1 MRVTSRGASL
11 RVVAT
16 AAVGAVAL
24 VVSGVMITAAAQTA
38 GGAHAAAQPTE
49 WKHWG
54 GDPGVSRFSPLD
66 QITAENVSQLKPA
79 WVYDTGTFGRSW
91 EDTPLLVDGLLYITD
106 PKTSDVVALVPET
119 GKEVWRHKPPQGL
132 NGGDIRGLAYWGGDG
147 SMKPRLITIWGHNM
161 FGLDLKT
168 GQFSADWP
176 PTGHNIMLPP
186 VGLSCAGDKACGG
199 VPQKSPPVVYKNLL
213 ILADASGFLPYP
225 VRPADPRAYDL
236 RTGQLEWIARLV
248 PAPGEEGGDS
258 WGPDPGAVAG
268 SGSWGI
274 LSLDEKTGTV
284 YVPTDSGSPD
294 LVGIWRPG
302 DNKWADSTVALD
314 AATGKMKWA
323 FQNHRHDVYDYDTMA
338 APVPVD
344 ITRDG
349 QTIPAVVQTTKQG
362 MMWIL
367 DARTGKPLH
376 PYEERPIPQ
385 SRIPGEKTAATQL
398 FTLAP
403 PPLAQMSLDRE
414 HLSELSPKSNAECK
428 AIWDERKLQNS
439 GPYTPP
445 APDGA
450 WTVMQPGAIGGIDWG
465 GASVDPAL
473 GYAIANIVNMPTMIQ
488 VTRGEGRGGVKGN
501 NGYSFSSGYVR
512 FSDSNGR
519 PCSGGRMGELV
530 AVNIATGKVAWNV
543 PLGTLEDEYGENGK
557 QSGATNIGPSLA
569 TRGGVVFI
577 GAATDERFHAY
588 DTRTGRLLWQTR
600 MSTSS
605 NAGPMTYI
613 GKDGRQ
619 YVVIAAGGPGN
630 ARRRSANENF
640 AFHQTLVAFAL
651 PRPGDRPLDIVGPYP
666 KRPALPGE
674 NLGPVQ

>member
-1 MRVTSRGASL
+1 MRNASPRKSPL
-11 RVVAT
+11 VVLWAALGAT
-16 AAVGAVAL
+16 ALAASGLIVGAAAPDA
-24 VVSGVMITAAAQTA
+24 VVK
-38 GGAHAAAQPTE
+38 PTE

-54 GDPGVSRFSPLD
+54 GDPGVSRFSPID
-66 QITAENVSQLKPA
+66 QITAANVARLQPA
-79 WVYDTGTFGRSW
+79 WVYDTATFGRSW
-91 EDTPLLVDGLLYITD
+91 EVTPLLVDGLLYIAD
-106 PKTSDVVALVPET
+106 PRTTDVVALEPET
-119 GKEVWRHKPPQGL
+119 GKELWRHKPPSGL
-132 NGGDIRGLAYWGGDG
+132 TGGDIRGLSYWEGDG
-147 SMKPRLITIWGHNM
+147 SMKPRIIMIWGHNM
-161 FGLDLKT
+161 FGLDPKS
-168 GQFSADWP
+168 GQLSGDWP
-176 PTGHNIMLPP
+176 ATGHNIMLPP
-186 VGLSCAGDKACGG
+186 VGMSCETESACGG
-199 VPQKSPPVVYKNLL
+199 VPQKSPPVIYKNLI

-236 RTGQLEWIARLV
+236 RTGKLTWISRLV
-248 PAPGEEGGDS
+248 PNPGEEGGDS
-258 WGPDPGAVAG
+258 WGPDPRSVAG
-268 SGSWGI
+268 NGSWGI

-302 DNKWADSTVALD
+302 DNKWANSTVALD

-323 FQNHRHDVYDYDTMA
+323 FQNHRHDIYDYDTMA

-344 ITRDG
+344 ITRNG
-349 QTIPAVVQTTKQG
+349 QKVPVIVQTTKQG
-362 MMWIL
+362 MMWIV
-367 DARTGKPLH
+367 DALTGKPIH
-376 PYEERPIPQ
+376 PFEERPIAQ
-385 SRIPGEKTAATQL
+385 SKIPGEKTAATQL

-403 PPLAQMSLDRE
+403 PPLGQMSIDRE
-414 HLSELSPKSNAECK
+414 HLSQLSAKSNAECK
-428 AIWDERKLQNS
+428 AVWDEKKLQNS

-445 APDGA
+445 AADGA

-465 GASVDPAL
+465 GASIDPAL
-473 GYAIANIVNMPTMIQ
+473 GYAITNVVNMPTMIQ
-488 VTRGEGRGGVKGN
+488 VTKGDGKGGVRGN
-501 NGYSFSSGYVR
+501 DGYTFSSGYVR

-530 AVNIATGKVAWNV
+530 AVNIATGAVVWTV

-557 QSGATNIGPSLA
+557 QSGATNIGPSLV
-569 TRGGVVFI
+569 TQGGVVFI

-588 DTRTGRLLWQTR
+588 DTRTGKLLWQTK

-630 ARRRSANENF
+630 ARRRSTNENF

-651 PRPGDRPLDIVGPYP
+651 PRAGDRPVDIVTAYP

>member
-1 MRVTSRGASL
+1 MMKNSSVRTSYSL
-11 RVVAT
+11 ALLAT
-16 AAVGAVAL
+16 AGVTAL
-24 VVSGVMITAAAQTA
+24 VAWGLIVTAAAQTA
-38 GGAHAAAQPTE
+38 TAQPAE

-54 GDPGVSRFSPLD
+54 GDAGVSRFSPLD
-66 QITAENVSQLKPA
+66 QITSENVSRLKPV
-79 WVYDTGTFGRSW
+79 WVYDPGTFGRSW
-91 EDTPLLVDGLLYITD
+91 EDTPLLVDGLLYVAD
-106 PKTSDVVALVPET
+106 PTTTDVVALEPET
-119 GKEVWRHKPPQGL
+119 GKEVWRHKPPAGL
-132 NGGDIRGLAYWGGDG
+132 NGGDIRGLSYWGGDG
-147 SMKPRLITIWGHNM
+147 SMKPRIIMIWGHSI

-168 GQFSADWP
+168 GQLTSDWP
-176 PTGHNIMLPP
+176 ATGHNIMLPP
-186 VGLSCAGDKACGG
+186 VGLSCASESACGG
-199 VPQKSPPVVYKNLL
+199 VPQKSPPVIYKNLL
-213 ILADASGFLPYP
+213 ILSDASGFLPYP

-236 RTGQLEWIARLV
+236 RTGKLVWISRLV
-248 PAPGEEGGDS
+248 PELGQEGGDS
-258 WGPDPGAVAG
+258 WGPDPRHVAG

-314 AATGKMKWA
+314 AETGKIRWA
-323 FQNHRHDVYDYDTMA
+323 FQNHRHDIYDYDTMA
-338 APVPVD
+338 APVPVE
-344 ITRDG
+344 IIKDG
-349 QTIPAVVQTTKQG
+349 QKIPVVVQTTKQG

-376 PYEERPIPQ
+376 PYEERPVAQ
-385 SRIPGEKTAATQL
+385 SQIPGEKTAATQL
-398 FTLAP
+398 FTLGP
-403 PPLAQMSLDRE
+403 PPLGQMSIDRE
-414 HLSELSPKSNAECK
+414 HLSQLSPQSNAECK
-428 AIWDERKLQNS
+428 AVWDEKKLQNS

-465 GASVDPAL
+465 GASVDPDL
-473 GYAIANIVNMPTMIQ
+473 GYAITNVVNMPTMIR
-488 VTRGEGRGGVKGN
+488 VTKGEGGVKGN
-501 NGYSFSSGYVR
+501 DGYNFSSGYVR
-512 FSDSNGR
+512 FSDSKGR

-530 AVNIATGKVAWNV
+530 AVNIATGKIAWNV

-557 QSGATNIGPSLA
+557 KSGATNIGPSLV

-588 DTRTGRLLWQTR
+588 DTRTGKLLWQTR

-605 NAGPMTYI
+605 NAGPMTYV

-630 ARRRSANENF
+630 ARRRSVSENF

-651 PRPGDRPLDIVGPYP
+651 PRPGDQPLDIVTPYP
-666 KRPALPGE
+666 KRPPLPGE
-674 NLGPVQ
+674 NLGPAQ

>member
-1 MRVTSRGASL
+1 MSVSSSCYSRSVVLVAALAAS
-11 RVVAT
+11 
-16 AAVGAVAL
+16 AL
-24 VVSGVMITAAAQTA
+24 AGSGLLVTAAAPDA
-38 GGAHAAAQPTE
+38 VIRPSE

-54 GDPGVSRFSPLD
+54 GDAGVSRFSPID
-66 QITAENVSQLKPA
+66 QVTADNVAQLKPA

-91 EDTPLLVDGLLYITD
+91 EVTPLLVDGLLYIAD
-106 PKTSDVVALVPET
+106 PKTTDVVALTPET
-119 GKEVWRHKPPQGL
+119 GKEVWRRTPPAGL
-132 NGGDIRGLAYWGGDG
+132 TGGDIRGLSYWGGDG
-147 SMKPRLITIWGHNM
+147 TMKPRIITIWGHNM
-161 FGLDLKT
+161 FGIDPQS
-168 GQFSADWP
+168 GRFSADWP
-176 PTGHNIMLPP
+176 ADGYNIMLPP
-186 VGLSCAGDKACGG
+186 VGVSCATASACGG
-199 VPQKSPPVVYKNLL
+199 VPQKSPPVIYKNLL

-236 RTGQLEWIARLV
+236 RTGKLTWISRLV
-248 PAPGEEGGDS
+248 PSLGEEGGDS
-258 WGPDPGAVAG
+258 WGADPRNVAG
-268 SGSWGI
+268 NGTWGI

-302 DNKWADSTVALD
+302 DNKWANSTVALD
-314 AATGKMKWA
+314 AATGQMKWA
-323 FQNHRHDVYDYDTMA
+323 FQNHRHDIYDYDTMA

-344 ITRDG
+344 ITRNG
-349 QTIPAVVQTTKQG
+349 QKSSVIVQTTKQG
-362 MMWIL
+362 MLWIL
-367 DARTGKPLH
+367 DALTGKPIH
-376 PYEERPIPQ
+376 PYEERAIAQ
-385 SRIPGEKTAATQL
+385 SKIPGERTAATQL

-403 PPLAQMSLDRE
+403 PPLAQMAIDRE
-414 HLSELSPKSNAECK
+414 HLSQLSPKSNAECK
-428 AIWDERKLQNS
+428 AVWDERQLQNS

-465 GASVDPAL
+465 GASVDPDL
-473 GYAIANIVNMPTMIQ
+473 GYAITNVVNMPTMIT
-488 VTRGEGRGGVKGN
+488 VTKGDAKGGVRGN
-501 NGYSFSSGYVR
+501 DGYSFSSGYVR

-530 AVNIATGKVAWNV
+530 AVNIATGQVAWTV
-543 PLGTLEDEYGENGK
+543 PLGTLEDEYGESGK
-557 QSGATNIGPSLA
+557 QSGATNIGPSLV

-588 DTRTGRLLWQTR
+588 NTRTGQLLWQTK

-605 NAGPMTYI
+605 NAGPMTYV

-651 PRPGDRPLDIVGPYP
+651 PRPGDRPLDIVTPYP

>member
-1 MRVTSRGASL
+1 MRDASRGESHVVVLAAMVGVAALGASGL
-11 RVVAT
+11 MV
-16 AAVGAVAL
+16 
-24 VVSGVMITAAAQTA
+24 TAAAQTRTA
-38 GGAHAAAQPTE
+38 PPTE
-49 WKHWG
+49 WTHWG
-54 GDPGVSRFSPLD
+54 GDAGVSRFSPLD
-66 QITAENVSQLKPA
+66 QITAENVSHLKPA

-91 EDTPLLVDGLLYITD
+91 EDTPLLIDGVLYLVD
-106 PKTSDVVALVPET
+106 PKTTDVVALEPET
-119 GKEVWRHKPPQGL
+119 GKEVWRHKPPTGL
-132 NGGDIRGLAYWGGDG
+132 NGGDIRSLSYWGGDG
-147 SMKPRLITIWGHNM
+147 PMKPRIIMIWGHSM

-168 GQFSADWP
+168 GQLAADWP
-176 PTGHNIMLPP
+176 AAGYNITLPP
-186 VGLSCAGDKACGG
+186 VGYPCTSESTCGG
-199 VPQKSPPVVYKNLL
+199 VAQKSPPVIYKNLL

-236 RTGQLEWIARLV
+236 RTGKLVWISRLV
-248 PAPGEEGGDS
+248 PELGQEGGDS
-258 WGPDPGAVAG
+258 WGPDPRNVAG

-302 DNKWADSTVALD
+302 DNKWANSTVALD
-314 AATGKMKWA
+314 AETGTIKWT
-323 FQNHRHDVYDYDTMA
+323 FQNHRHDIYDYDTMA
-338 APVPVD
+338 APVPVE
-344 ITRDG
+344 ITKDG
-349 QTIPAVVQTTKQG
+349 QKIPAVVQTTKQG

-376 PYEERPIPQ
+376 PYEERPIAQ
-385 SRIPGEKTAATQL
+385 SQVPGEKTAATQL
-398 FTLAP
+398 FTLGP
-403 PPLAQMSLDRE
+403 PPLAQMSMDRE

-428 AIWDERKLQNS
+428 AIWDEKKLQNS

-445 APDGA
+445 APGGA

-465 GASVDPAL
+465 GASVDPYL
-473 GYAIANIVNMPTMIQ
+473 GYAITNVVNMPTMVQ
-488 VTRGEGRGGVKGN
+488 VTKGEGGVKGN

-530 AVNIATGKVAWNV
+530 AVNIATGKIAWNV
-543 PLGTLEDEYGENGK
+543 PLGTLEDEYGERGK
-557 QSGATNIGPSLA
+557 QSGATNIGPSLV

-588 DTRTGRLLWQTR
+588 DTKSGKLLWQTK

-605 NAGPMTYI
+605 NAGPMTYV

-651 PRPGDRPLDIVGPYP
+651 PRPGDRPLDIVAPYP
-666 KRPALPGE
+666 KRPGLPGE

>member
-1 MRVTSRGASL
+1 MTKTRSFESSRVKAAL
-11 RVVAT
+11 VT
-16 AAVGAVAL
+16 AATLALIASGRTIMPVGQ
-24 VVSGVMITAAAQTA
+24 AATT
-38 GGAHAAAQPTE
+38 QPTE

-54 GDPGVSRFSPLD
+54 GDAGVSRFSALD
-66 QITAENVSQLKPA
+66 QITSDNVSQLKPA

-91 EDTPLLVDGLLYITD
+91 EVTPLLIDGLLYIAD
-106 PKTSDVVALVPET
+106 PKSTDVVALEPET
-119 GKEVWRHKPPQGL
+119 GKEMWRHKPPAGL
-132 NGGDIRGLAYWGGDG
+132 NGGDIRGLSFWPGDG
-147 SMKPRLITIWGHNM
+147 SMKPRIIMIWGHSI

-168 GQFSADWP
+168 GQLSPDWP
-176 PTGHNIMLPP
+176 ASGYNIMLPP
-186 VGLSCAGDKACGG
+186 VGMPCINTATCNG
-199 VPQKSPPVVYKNLL
+199 VPQKSPPVIYKNLI

-236 RTGQLEWIARLV
+236 RTGKLVWISRLV
-248 PAPGEEGGDS
+248 AAPGQEGGDS
-258 WGPDPGAVAG
+258 WGPDPRIVAG
-268 SGSWGI
+268 NGSWGI

-302 DNKWADSTVALD
+302 DNKWANSTVALD
-314 AATGKMKWA
+314 AETGAIKWA

-344 ITRDG
+344 ITKDG
-349 QTIPAVVQTTKQG
+349 EKIPAVVQTTKQG
-362 MMWIL
+362 MLWVF
-367 DARTGKPLH
+367 DARSGKPLH
-376 PYEERPIPQ
+376 PYEERPVAQ
-385 SRIPGEKTAATQL
+385 SQIPGEKTAPTQL

-403 PPLAQMSLDRE
+403 PPLAQMNIDRE
-414 HLSELSPKSNAECK
+414 HLSELSAKSNAECK
-428 AIWDERKLQNS
+428 AIWDDRKLQNS

-465 GASVDPAL
+465 GASVDPNL
-473 GYAIANIVNMPTMIQ
+473 GYAVTNVVNMPTMIQ
-488 VTRGEGRGGVKGN
+488 VTKGEGGVRGN

-530 AVNIATGKVAWNV
+530 AVNLATGKVMWNV

-557 QSGATNIGPSLA
+557 KSGATNIGPSLV
-569 TRGGVVFI
+569 TGGGVVFI

-588 DTRTGRLLWQTR
+588 DTRSGRLLWQTK

-630 ARRRSANENF
+630 ARRRSTNENF

-651 PRPGDRPLDIVGPYP
+651 PRPGDAPVDIVAPYP